1 MQNLQRAARAM
12 PPSRH
17 ISPPPKDWQPR
28 LAAQSAIFSKG
39 LELWANDSRHVPQV
53 QGAAG
58 RVPITWDPG
67 PPEAGGW
74 HGQAPELKQD
84 SHETEAAG
92 APPQVRAR
100 QVVWRVLQVQPTPS
114 TPGLDGTPRSESDE
128 PCGTEEWAEVDAY
141 LMRTEPPPGTTS
153 PLRTLFGFVARDT
166 LLAAA
171 AVAVA
176 VSATLSAYTP
186 LALLTW
192 CTRSS
197 RTSQATSLHG
207 SSSHTLA

>member
-100 QVVWRVLQVQPTPS
+100 QVVWRVLQVQGPPVA
-114 TPGLDGTPRSESDE
+114 E
-128 PCGTEEWAEVDAY
+128 PAEE
-141 LMRTEPPPGTTS
+141 
-153 PLRTLFGFVARDT
+153 
-166 LLAAA
+166 AAA
-171 AVAVA
+171 QVRARARVLQVQQVQGVPERGGYRRRRDLRAQ
-176 VSATLSAYTP
+176 
-186 LALLTW
+186 
-192 CTRSS
+192 S
-197 RTSQATSLHG
+197 REGRVRRVRGARACAAAG
-207 SSSHTLA
+207 